1 MSQQTIQ
8 SNNFI
13 DFVFKNE
20 PKPIKSINLEFET
33 DNLKELFENL
43 LDIFTQGMKIHYGNE
58 TGIVDLSSLT
68 QDNIINFNK
77 YFNSF
82 GIQLLI
88 DIEDKPIISGFNYQQ
103 IKYTNINI
111 TNNTKLNE
119 LKLPFLS
126 NGIVY
131 IISFDFI

>member
-13 DFVFKNE
+13 DFVFKND

-43 LDIFTQGMKIHYGNE
+43 LDIFTQGMKIHYGNDKG
-58 TGIVDLSSLT
+58 TVDLSSLT
-68 QDNIINFNK
+68 NDNIINFNK

-82 GIQLLI
+82 GINLLI
-88 DIEDKPIISGFNYQQ
+88 DIEDC
-103 IKYTNINI
+103 
-111 TNNTKLNE
+111 E
-119 LKLPFLS
+119 
-126 NGIVY
+126 
-131 IISFDFI
+131 

>member
-1 MSQQTIQ
+1 MSYNTIN
-8 SNNFI
+8 SNNFV
-13 DFVFKNE
+13 DFVFQNE

-33 DNLKELFENL
+33 DNLKDLFENL
-43 LDIFTQGMKIHYGNE
+43 LDIFTNGMKIHYGNSDG
-58 TGIVDLSSLT
+58 TVDLSSLT
-68 QDNIINFNK
+68 QENIVNFNK

-82 GIQLLI
+82 GISLI
-88 DIEDKPIISGFNYQQ
+88 IQIDNNAVINGADYQS

-111 TNNTKLNE
+111 TNETKLSD

-126 NGIVY
+126 SGIVY

>member
-82 GIQLLI
+82 GIKLLI

-103 IKYTNINI
+103 IKYTNFNI

>member
-33 DNLKELFENL
+33 ENLKELFENL

-131 IISFDFI
+131 IIYFDFI

>member
-1 MSQQTIQ
+1 MSYNTIN
-8 SNNFI
+8 SNNFV
-13 DFVFKNE
+13 DFVFQNE

-33 DNLKELFENL
+33 DNLKDLFENL
-43 LDIFTQGMKIHYGNE
+43 LDIFTNGMKIHYGNSNG
-58 TGIVDLSSLT
+58 TVDLSSLT
-68 QDNIINFNK
+68 QENIVNFNK

-82 GIQLLI
+82 GISLI
-88 DIEDKPIISGFNYQQ
+88 IQIDNNAVINGADYQS

-111 TNNTKLNE
+111 TNETKLSD

-126 NGIVY
+126 SGIVY

>member
-13 DFVFKNE
+13 EYVFKND

-43 LDIFTQGMKIHYGNE
+43 LDIFTQGMKIHYGNDNG
-58 TGIVDLSSLT
+58 TVDLSALT
-68 QDNIINFNK
+68 KDNIINFNK

-82 GIQLLI
+82 GINLLI
-88 DIEDKPIISGFNYQQ
+88 DIEYKPIISRFNYQQ

-111 TNNTKLNE
+111 TRDTKLSE

>member
-1 MSQQTIQ
+1 MSNNTID

-33 DNLKELFENL
+33 DNLKDLFENL
-43 LDIFTQGMKIHYGNE
+43 LDIFTNGMKIHYGN
-58 TGIVDLSSLT
+58 VDGKVNLLSLT
-68 QDNIINFNK
+68 QDNISNFNK

-82 GIQLLI
+82 GINLI
-88 DIEDKPIISGFNYQQ
+88 IEIDNNPIINGFDYQN

-111 TNNTKLNE
+111 TNDTKLSD

-126 NGIVY
+126 GGIVY
-131 IISFDFI
+131 VISFDFI

>member
-1 MSQQTIQ
+1 MSYNTIN

-13 DFVFKNE
+13 DFVFQND
-20 PKPIKSINLEFET
+20 PKPLKSINLEFET
-33 DNLKELFENL
+33 DNLKDLFENL
-43 LDIFTQGMKIHYGNE
+43 LDIFTNGMKIHYGKPDG
-58 TGIVDLSSLT
+58 TVDLASLT
-68 QDNIINFNK
+68 KENIINFNK

-82 GIQLLI
+82 GISLI
-88 DIEDKPIISGFNYQQ
+88 IQIDNNAVINGADYQS

-111 TNNTKLNE
+111 TNNTKLSD

-126 NGIVY
+126 SGIVY

>member
-88 DIEDKPIISGFNYQQ
+88 DIEDKPIISGFNYQH

-131 IISFDFI
+131 IISFDFM

>member
-58 TGIVDLSSLT
+58 LGNVDLSSLT

>member
-82 GIQLLI
+82 GIKLLI

>member
-1 MSQQTIQ
+1 MSYNTIN
-8 SNNFI
+8 SNNFV
-13 DFVFKNE
+13 DFVFQNE

-33 DNLKELFENL
+33 DNLKDLFENL
-43 LDIFTQGMKIHYGNE
+43 LDIFTNGMKIHYGNSDG
-58 TGIVDLSSLT
+58 TVDLSSLT
-68 QDNIINFNK
+68 QENIVNFNK

-82 GIQLLI
+82 GISLI
-88 DIEDKPIISGFNYQQ
+88 IQIDNNAIINGADYQS

-111 TNNTKLNE
+111 TNETKLSD

-126 NGIVY
+126 SGIVY

>member
-1 MSQQTIQ
+1 MSYNTIN
-8 SNNFI
+8 SNNFV
-13 DFVFKNE
+13 DFVFQNE

-33 DNLKELFENL
+33 DNLKDLFENL
-43 LDIFTQGMKIHYGNE
+43 LDIFTNGMKIHYGNSDGTVE
-58 TGIVDLSSLT
+58 LSSLT
-68 QDNIINFNK
+68 QENIVNFNK

-82 GIQLLI
+82 GISLI
-88 DIEDKPIISGFNYQQ
+88 IQIDNNAIINGADYQS

-111 TNNTKLNE
+111 TNETKLSD

-126 NGIVY
+126 SGIVY

>member
-13 DFVFKNE
+13 DFVFKND

-43 LDIFTQGMKIHYGNE
+43 LDIFTQGMKIHYGNDKG
-58 TGIVDLSSLT
+58 TVDLSSLT
-68 QDNIINFNK
+68 NDNIINFNK

-82 GIQLLI
+82 GINLLI

-111 TNNTKLNE
+111 TRDTKLSE

>member
-88 DIEDKPIISGFNYQQ
+88 DIEDKPIINGFDYQQ

>member
-58 TGIVDLSSLT
+58 LGIVDLSSLT

-82 GIQLLI
+82 GIKLLI
-88 DIEDKPIISGFNYQQ
+88 HIEDIPIINGFDYQQ

>member
-1 MSQQTIQ
+1 MSQETIN
-8 SNNFI
+8 SDNFI
-13 DFVFKNE
+13 EFIFKNE

-33 DNLKELFENL
+33 NNLKELFENL
-43 LDIFTQGMKIHYGNE
+43 LDIFTQGMKIHYGNDR
-58 TGIVDLSSLT
+58 GNVDLSSLT
-68 QDNIINFNK
+68 TDNIINFNK

-82 GIQLLI
+82 GIKLLI
-88 DIEDKPIISGFNYQQ
+88 EIEDKPIISGFNYQQ

-111 TNNTKLNE
+111 TSETKLLE

>member
-1 MSQQTIQ
+1 MSYNTIN
-8 SNNFI
+8 SNNFV
-13 DFVFKNE
+13 DFVFQND
-20 PKPIKSINLEFET
+20 PKPVKSINLEFET
-33 DNLKELFENL
+33 DNLKDLFENL
-43 LDIFTQGMKIHYGNE
+43 LDIFTNGMKIHYGKPDG
-58 TGIVDLSSLT
+58 TVDLSSLT
-68 QDNIINFNK
+68 QENIINFNK

-82 GIQLLI
+82 GISLI
-88 DIEDKPIISGFNYQQ
+88 IQIDNNTVINGADYQR

-111 TNNTKLNE
+111 TNETKLSD

>member
-43 LDIFTQGMKIHYGNE
+43 LDIFKKR
-58 TGIVDLSSLT
+58 V
-68 QDNIINFNK
+68 NILNILN
-77 YFNSF
+77 
-82 GIQLLI
+82 ILLYLHHL
-88 DIEDKPIISGFNYQQ
+88 DSH
-103 IKYTNINI
+103 
-111 TNNTKLNE
+111 
-119 LKLPFLS
+119 
-126 NGIVY
+126 
-131 IISFDFI
+131 

>member
-82 GIQLLI
+82 GIKLLI

-111 TNNTKLNE
+111 NNNIKLNE

>member
-1 MSQQTIQ
+1 MSQQIIQ

-43 LDIFTQGMKIHYGNE
+43 LDIFTQGMKIQYGNE

-82 GIQLLI
+82 GIKLLI

-103 IKYTNINI
+103 IKYTNFNI

>member
-58 TGIVDLSSLT
+58 RGNVDLSSLT

-82 GIQLLI
+82 GIKLLI
-88 DIEDKPIISGFNYQQ
+88 DIEDKPIINGFDYQQ
-103 IKYTNINI
+103 IKYTNVNI